1 MISKD
6 KLIKVKNINKKGTVG
21 YTIPEMNNLHR
32 NFTPNEIKEISMEE
46 LTRLSYI
53 PGGEFLLKNCLTIQD
68 EEAVRQ
74 LLGNVEPEYFYTEED
89 IKRILISGSLNE
101 FLDMLDFAPDHILDM
116 VKTLSVEL
124 ELNDVK
130 KREAILEKMSFDVT
144 KAIENN
150 KALSEEQPEEEARAF
165 RRLNEKKVEPAYE
178 KPEARRTAPPKYKVI
193 KKDI

>member
-1 MISKD
+1 
-6 KLIKVKNINKKGTVG
+6 
-21 YTIPEMNNLHR
+21 
-32 NFTPNEIKEISMEE
+32 MEE
-46 LTRLSYI
+46 LQRLSYI

-68 EEAVRQ
+68 EEAVSE

-89 IKRILISGSLNE
+89 IKRILTTGSLNE

-116 VKTLSVEL
+116 AKALSVEL

-130 KREAILEKMSFDVT
+130 KREAILEKMGFDVT

-150 KALSEEQPEEEARAF
+150 KALSESTPEEEARAF
-165 RRLNEKKVEPAYE
+165 RRLDEKKVEPTYE
-178 KPEARRTAPPKYKVI
+178 KPEGRRTAPPKYNVV